1 MSEQSNPTT
10 HTLKHTIY
18 GLTIIPSGLACIAL
32 ATMLVSPYGFLSL
45 VYWIAPTAGL
55 FMLVYAA
62 CLIVIE
68 RRKPADS
75 FKHPLRTTLMHIGVS
90 LAPSTM
96 LWLIVIWL
104 WIKGVSAV

>member
-18 GLTIIPSGLACIAL
+18 GLTLIPSGLACIAL
-32 ATMLVSPYGFLSL
+32 ASLPISPYGFLSL
-45 VYWIAPTAGL
+45 VYWLAPTTGL
-55 FMLVYAA
+55 FMLVCAA
-62 CLIVIE
+62 SLIVIE

-75 FKHPLRTTLMHIGVS
+75 SKHQFRTTLMHIGAS
-90 LAPSTM
+90 LAPSIM
-96 LWLIVIWL
+96 LWLIVIWM